1 MGFVKPVKKGIA
13 KKSAAR
19 KRVANKSYASSS
31 SLLRNSVARKPTLIH
46 MNAQGRV
53 TLPASA
59 RRRLGLEGDA
69 DLQLDV
75 ERRAIVLKPT
85 LVLPVEDAWAY
96 TTRHR
101 ELLTRA
107 HADSREGR
115 VRSLSE
121 NELDSRP

>member
-1 MGFVKPVKKGIA
+1 MKRGKKSIAKSRKSVA
-13 KKSAAR
+13 KKSHA
-19 KRVANKSYASSS
+19 ASSIG
-31 SLLRNSVARKPTLIH
+31 SLRDSVARTPTLIH

-59 RRRLGLEGDA
+59 RRTLGLVGDA
-69 DLQLDV
+69 DLQLDLNHH
-75 ERRAIVLKPT
+75 AFVLKPT

-96 TTRHR
+96 TTEHR
-101 ELLTRA
+101 QLLKRA

-121 NELDSRP
+121 RELGRQG